1 MINPDFDPH
10 EFSVSDLKA
19 SIFFF
24 FIRFSSCSVQT
35 FLLVILVMECTLIRI
50 WYITHFELFFFFFFK
65 SQLVLFALSLSDFD
79 HCTLLS

>member
-50 WYITHFELFFFFFFK
+50 WYITHFELFFFFF
-65 SQLVLFALSLSDFD
+65 SNLN
-79 HCTLLS
+79 